1 MEAGRTTGIA
11 LVAIA
16 ALLCALS
23 GCSSVPC
30 GCDRT
35 HVSAD
40 LADRTSQ
47 SLGPIAYCG
56 EIVLPNGSSLDD
68 GLLEDEAVLIALWNN
83 AAFQELLTDIGIAQG
98 DLVQA
103 GLLPNP
109 EFVYLFPVTDK
120 PYRYLVDFPIEAL
133 WLRPIRVAAAEA
145 ETYRVCQRLSQAG
158 LDLMRDVRQAYA
170 DVLLAEGRVRVGEEA
185 IRLRQQIA
193 NLAQVRLDAGDI
205 SAQELATARI
215 DVLTAEQDL
224 VRLQPDV
231 ALAQE
236 RLLNLLGLGL
246 ERPPLVLHAPPTPEA
261 NDLNADSL
269 AAEAI
274 ETRPDALSA
283 AENAAAAAERLRL
296 AKTSWFR
303 VLGILDAT
311 SGMRTGHEFGPGLRM
326 TLPIFQG
333 NEGGIARAE
342 AEWERAERGRVT
354 VRDRIIMDVHL
365 AHERYA
371 QSRAEMDYLRA
382 KVIPEV
388 AAAIDRA
395 ELAYREGDAPYIVA
409 LQTTRQLIDARFRQE
424 QLTADLHRAWAELER
439 SVGRRLDDAAPDGVG
454 SHLRPTA
461 FHLDTGSPH
470 LTPDPFPPARPP
482 TPIPAENDP

>member
-1 MEAGRTTGIA
+1 MEAARPEA
-11 LVAIA
+11 LAVIVS
-16 ALLCALS
+16 ALLCALTT
-23 GCSSVPC
+23 GCSTVPC
-30 GCDRT
+30 GCGRECL
-35 HVSAD
+35 AED
-40 LADRTSQ
+40 LAARTDHA
-47 SLGPIAYCG
+47 LGPAACSG
-56 EIVLPNGSSLDD
+56 EVILPNGAVLND

-83 AAFQELLTDIGIAQG
+83 AAFQELLTEIGIAQG

-109 EFVYLFPVTDK
+109 EVVYFFPVTDK
-120 PYRYLVDFPIEAL
+120 PYKYLVDFPIEAL

-145 ETYRVCQRLSQAG
+145 ESYRVCQRLSQAG
-158 LDLMRDVRQAYA
+158 LDLIRDVRQAYA
-170 DVLLAEGRVRVGEEA
+170 DVLLAEGRLRVGQEA
-185 IRLRQQIA
+185 IQLRQKIA
-193 NLAQVRLDAGDI
+193 NLAQVRLEAGDI

-215 DVLTAEQDL
+215 DVLAAEQDV
-224 VRLQPDV
+224 VRLSHDV

-246 ERPPLVLHAPPTPEA
+246 ERPPLKLESPQTPSTD
-261 NDLNADSL
+261 DLNADIL
-269 AAEAI
+269 ADEAI
-274 ETRPDALSA
+274 ETRPDALAA

-311 SGMRTGHEFGPGLRM
+311 SGRATGHEFSPALRM

-365 AHERYA
+365 AHERFA
-371 QSRAEMDYLRA
+371 QSRAEMDFLQS

-388 AAAIDRA
+388 EAAISRA
-395 ELAYREGDAPYIVA
+395 DLAYREGDAPYIVA
-409 LQTTRQLIDARFRQE
+409 LQTTRQLIDARFRRE

-439 SVGRRLDDAAPDGVG
+439 SVGRRLTGVG
-454 SHLRPTA
+454 SQLRNEPL
-461 FHLDTGSPH
+461 HSDNLLPQ
-470 LTPDPFPPARPP
+470 LTPGPFPPASPP
-482 TPIPAENDP
+482 TAVPAENVP